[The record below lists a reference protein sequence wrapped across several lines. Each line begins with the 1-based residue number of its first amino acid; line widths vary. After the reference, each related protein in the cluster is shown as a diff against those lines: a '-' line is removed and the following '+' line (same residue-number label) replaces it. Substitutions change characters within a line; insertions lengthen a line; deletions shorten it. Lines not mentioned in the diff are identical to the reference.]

1 VDRIEQKIQSAVRT
15 RVLIFFSLSSSL
27 PFSLPV
33 FFSFLSPLFLSLFS
47 AGPNPCADIF
57 LFWWWWWVLLGAL
70 AFVGVCCGFLLWV
83 CGFVGVCCRLGF
95 CCGLVWRLAL
105 LGLVGD
111 LVVVTCVCLMCVL
124 GVCVCVV
131 AGVLV

>member
-1 VDRIEQKIQSAVRT
+1 VGFVGS
-15 RVLIFFSLSSSL
+15 
-27 PFSLPV
+27 
-33 FFSFLSPLFLSLFS
+33 
-47 AGPNPCADIF
+47 
-57 LFWWWWWVLLGAL
+57 L

>member
-1 VDRIEQKIQSAVRT
+1 MITANPCLGAYLSAWCSWLSRLLNMQKVRG
-15 RVLIFFSLSSSL
+15 S
-27 PFSLPV
+27 
-33 FFSFLSPLFLSLFS
+33 
-47 AGPNPCADIF
+47 NPCADIF
-57 LFWWWWWVLLGAL
+57 VFWWVVVGFVGSL